1 MGSQKSGAAAREP
14 DQEHQLTIEHI
25 HLDGLRPDPFN
36 PRRISDTE
44 LDALTKSIQQF
55 GPVDGEDAGASLS
68 ARRRRPS
75 GERVPGRVVGE
86 VGNAGPGGVHEGRA
100 GQISAGLALRSG
112 AGRFARL
119 VAGFRGG
126 S

>member
-1 MGSQKSGAAAREP
+1 LKQPS
-14 DQEHQLTIEHI
+14 LTIQQAPI
-25 HLDGLRPDPFN
+25 ADLRPDPFN

-55 GPVDGEDAGASLS
+55 GLVGAEDAGASLS
-68 ARRRRPS
+68 ARRRRP
-75 GERVPGRVVGE
+75 GGQRVPGRVVGQ

-100 GQISAGLALRSG
+100 GQISTGLALRSG